1 MRRDAQVGL
10 CRANEREHR
19 DVRGCKK
26 AQRDHGPTGPAR
38 VREDDPESRE

>member
-19 DVRGCKK
+19 DVPGCKK
-26 AQRDHGPTGPAR
+26 AQRDHGPTGPAC